1 VKSVQ
6 AQMDVKPAQSQTDVK
21 PMLPQMDAKPTHI
34 KLELIKLQVV
44 LLHNASYYTIA
55 QRTQPNS
62 HL

>member
-1 VKSVQ
+1 
-6 AQMDVKPAQSQTDVK
+6 MDVKPAQSQTDVK